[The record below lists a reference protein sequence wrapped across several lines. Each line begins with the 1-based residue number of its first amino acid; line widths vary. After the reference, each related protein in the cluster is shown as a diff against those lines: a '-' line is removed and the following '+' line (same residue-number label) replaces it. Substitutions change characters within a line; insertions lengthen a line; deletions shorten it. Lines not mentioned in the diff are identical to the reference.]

1 MLLQQAREE
10 ITRYCHRFQADG
22 LVVGTA
28 GNLSIRVNDLV
39 AVTPSGLDY
48 RAVRP
53 ELVCVV
59 RYNTGAPVE
68 APLAPASELPL
79 HLAALRA
86 TGAGAVVHT
95 HSTAATAVA
104 SIAGLA
110 ELPNIHYY
118 AAWFGGPIRIT
129 EYARFGTREL
139 ADAVAVALKD
149 RTGCLMGNHGAVA
162 VGRDLP
168 QAYDKAQQLE
178 WMCEVFL
185 RASGYGP
192 PRLLPDEEIAAV
204 ARLVAGYGQ
213 QPPPATL
220 T

>member
-1 MLLQQAREE
+1 MRVRQAREE
-10 ITRYCHRFQADG
+10 IARYCHRFRADG

-28 GNLSIRVNDLV
+28 GNLSVRVGDLV
-39 AVTPSGLDY
+39 AITPSGLDY
-48 RAVRP
+48 DAVTP

-59 RYNTGAPVE
+59 RYPDGAPVA

-86 TGAGAVVHT
+86 TGADAVVHT

-104 SIAGLA
+104 SIAGLV

-118 AAWFGGPIRIT
+118 AALFGGRVRIT
-129 EYARFGTREL
+129 EYARFGTQEL
-139 ADAVAVALKD
+139 ADTVAAALKD
-149 RTGCLMGNHGAVA
+149 RTGWLMGNHGALA
-162 VGRDLP
+162 VGRDLA
-168 QAYDKAQQLE
+168 QAYDKALQLE

-185 RASGYGP
+185 RASRYGT

-204 ARLVAGYGQ
+204 ARLMAGYGQ
-213 QPPPATL
+213 RPPPDTPS
-220 T
+220 